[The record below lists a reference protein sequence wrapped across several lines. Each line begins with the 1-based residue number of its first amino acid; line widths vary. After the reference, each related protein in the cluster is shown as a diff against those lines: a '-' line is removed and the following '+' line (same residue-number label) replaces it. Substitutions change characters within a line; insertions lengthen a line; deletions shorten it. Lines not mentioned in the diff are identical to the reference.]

1 MEIKDSVP
9 ATKIMDA
16 IKEIIL
22 INFRQIFHPMTLI
35 FNKENLIVKFSN
47 SLLQLTTSQIKIKR
61 MSSKNKMSF

>member
-22 INFRQIFHPMTLI
+22 INFRQIFPPMTLI

-47 SLLQLTTSQIKIKR
+47 SLQQLTTSKIKR

>member
-22 INFRQIFHPMTLI
+22 INFRQIFPPMTLI

-47 SLLQLTTSQIKIKR
+47 SLLQLITSQIKIKR

>member
-22 INFRQIFHPMTLI
+22 INFRQIFPPMTLI

-47 SLLQLTTSQIKIKR
+47 SLLQLTTSKIKIKR

>member
-22 INFRQIFHPMTLI
+22 INFHQIFPPMTLI

-47 SLLQLTTSQIKIKR
+47 SLLQLITSQIKIKR

>member
-22 INFRQIFHPMTLI
+22 INLRQIFPPMTLI

-47 SLLQLTTSQIKIKR
+47 SLLQLITSQIKIKR